1 MNNFLGDDG
10 RVIADKLKAL
20 EELDSLAHRNPFA
33 ALPTFVLAILP
44 KGLKSIIRSTSAMRF
59 NK

>member
-20 EELDSLAHRNPFA
+20 AELDSLVHRNLFA
-33 ALPTFVLAILP
+33 ALTTFVLAILP
-44 KGLKSIIRSTSAMRF
+44 NGLKSIIISTSAMRF

>member
-1 MNNFLGDDG
+1 MNNFLSDDR

-20 EELDSLAHRNPFA
+20 EELDSLVHRNLVS
-33 ALPTFVLAILP
+33 ALTTFVLAILP
-44 KGLKSIIRSTSAMRF
+44 NGLKSIIRSTSVMRF

>member
-1 MNNFLGDDG
+1 MNSFFNDDR

-20 EELDSLAHRNPFA
+20 AELDSLAHRNPFA
-33 ALPTFVLAILP
+33 TLPTFVLTILSNE
-44 KGLKSIIRSTSAMRF
+44 LKSNIRSTSAMRF

>member
-20 EELDSLAHRNPFA
+20 AELDSLVHRNLFS
-33 ALPTFVLAILP
+33 ALTTFVIAIMP

>member
-1 MNNFLGDDG
+1 MNSFFNDDR

-20 EELDSLAHRNPFA
+20 AELDSLVHRNLFA
-33 ALPTFVLAILP
+33 VLTTFVLTILP
-44 KGLKSIIRSTSAMRF
+44 KRLKSIIRSTSAMRF